1 MPAFEKEREEVR
13 VFRGDKRNDR
23 GKEGKLKFAF
33 GFNPGFKYTQ
43 CY

>member
-13 VFRGDKRNDR
+13 VFREDKRNDR

-33 GFNPGFKYTQ
+33 GLNPGFKYAQ

>member
-33 GFNPGFKYTQ
+33 GLNPGFKYAQ